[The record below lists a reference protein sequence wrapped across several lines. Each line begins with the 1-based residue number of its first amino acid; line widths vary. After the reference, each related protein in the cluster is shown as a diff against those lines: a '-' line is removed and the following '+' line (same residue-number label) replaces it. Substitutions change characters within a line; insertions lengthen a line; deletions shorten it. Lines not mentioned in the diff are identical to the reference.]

1 MNETIYTNRITIDIH
16 TLDWT
21 MGYYYGCEV
30 LSPCGCT
37 FTVEWGDGKVD
48 RRTGK
53 GDWVSLHHDYPY
65 ATYREEV
72 PYRIHVWSED
82 TDGIIGFREGGTEVE
97 TCRLDTSQCPSL
109 QYLRYHDLSS
119 LDVSG
124 NPALK
129 VLDCGRSLMETLTL
143 DNPELEVL
151 DCSFSWN
158 LKALNL
164 SRCPSLRELDCRL
177 CGQLTRLGLSNRSA
191 LRVVDYSDT
200 ALSGKE
206 EEFLL
211 RIVRGNGGEVVKHE
225 EDWS

>member
-1 MNETIYTNRITIDIH
+1 MGGIIYTNRITIDIH

-21 MGYYYGCEV
+21 MGYYYGCGV
-30 LSPCGCT
+30 LSPRGCT
-37 FTVEWGDGKVD
+37 FVVEWGDGKVE
-48 RRTGK
+48 RHVGK
-53 GDWVSLHHDYPY
+53 GGWAELHHGYPY

-82 TDGIIGFREGGTEVE
+82 AEGIIGFREGGSEVE

-109 QYLRYHDLSS
+109 QYLSYRDLRS

-129 VLDCGRSLMETLTL
+129 ELDCSRSQLETLSL
-143 DNPELEVL
+143 DNPGLEVL
-151 DCSFSWN
+151 NCSFSPN

-164 SRCPSLRELDCRL
+164 SRCPALRELDCRL
-177 CGQLTRLGLSNRSA
+177 CSCLTRLGLSNRSA
-191 LRVVDYSDT
+191 LRVVDYGDT
-200 ALSGKE
+200 PLSGKAE
-206 EEFLL
+206 EYLL
-211 RIVRGNGGEVVKHE
+211 RIVRENGGEVVKHE